1 MRGDLFPRGPLTL
14 AQFAAEVLP
23 RLCQERQDRLITLLP
38 AMLRVVSFAGSHLTA
53 VHRLYRRVGVQDHF
67 AQPHLGCVP
76 DVVAP
81 PPSAERPE
89 SAKTCS
95 APGNWLTSRIPVSI
109 GPRSRNCR

>member
-53 VHRLYRRVGVQDHF
+53 YTV
-67 AQPHLGCVP
+67 CT
-76 DVVAP
+76 VV
-81 PPSAERPE
+81 SV
-89 SAKTCS
+89 
-95 APGNWLTSRIPVSI
+95 SRTT
-109 GPRSRNCR
+109 SRNCTWAASQTLSRHHQVQRGQKAPKRALHPATGSLPG